1 MTPQPSDNSPG
12 SVLFPEY
19 ATLYDL
25 ITPEVE
31 GLTDQQLDFE
41 SDRWE
46 WSKWSIRIQLSH
58 MAAVTYRWLAVR
70 WGETLFPHG
79 EHGID
84 DLSVIAEAANRDLDS
99 QRRLEIDDIMTRLEN
114 GIYLARRVLAG
125 RSVGFLRSHTLFREG
140 AGSSESDITMKAH
153 ESGVTRVA
161 GGSVWTLEAT
171 MRHIYFEE
179 TTHLYNIQRLKRA
192 QGLPTVVEVPRV
204 GYWMVDGWDTSE
216 PDDAEASLG

>member
-1 MTPQPSDNSPG
+1 MRQQTADDAPG

-31 GLTDQQLDFE
+31 GLSDEQLDFE

-58 MAAVTYRWLAVR
+58 MAALTYRWLAVR
-70 WGETLFPHG
+70 WGETLFPDG
-79 EHGID
+79 EHGVE
-84 DLSVIAEAANRDLDS
+84 DLSVIADAADRGLDS
-99 QRRLEIDDIMTRLEN
+99 SRRLEVGDIMTRLEE
-114 GIYLARRVLAG
+114 GINLAQRVLDG
-125 RSVGFLRSHTLFREG
+125 RSVGFLRGHTLFREG
-140 AGSSESDITMKAH
+140 QASSGSQITMKAH
-153 ESGVTRVA
+153 RSGVTQTA

-171 MRHIYFEE
+171 VRHVYYEE
-179 TTHLYNIQRLKRA
+179 ITHLYNIQRLKRA

-204 GYWMVDGWDTSE
+204 GYWVVEGWDTSE
-216 PDDAEASLG
+216 PTIIES